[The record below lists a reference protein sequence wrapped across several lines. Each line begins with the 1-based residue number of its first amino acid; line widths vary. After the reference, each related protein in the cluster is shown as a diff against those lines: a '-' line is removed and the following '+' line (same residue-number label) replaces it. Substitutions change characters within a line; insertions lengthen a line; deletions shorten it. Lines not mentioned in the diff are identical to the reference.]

1 MRNNATGEQSES
13 RVYWEHLEEWVRGKW
28 ERREPVDGKS
38 GYRNGYGSRR
48 GAASCAPTQQ
58 RDDYRAPAPGAGQR
72 GAV

>member
-38 GYRNGYGSRR
+38 GYRNGYGARR
-48 GAASCAPTQQ
+48 GAASCAPTSSWF
-58 RDDYRAPAPGAGQR
+58 RDIEGSLAFW
-72 GAV
+72 